1 MEMYILGSG
10 SAFTMNNWQSN
21 FLIVHNGKNLL
32 IDCGGDVRFA
42 LSEFN
47 LTAAD
52 IDAVYISHAHADHI
66 GGLEWL
72 GFSTLFNP
80 TLKKPKIF
88 GEAMVLKDLWTKSL
102 VGGMEGLEGTK
113 YTEKNGDGVLLS
125 TYFDVCPVYP
135 NSFFSWEGIRFDIIQ
150 SVHIT
155 AKYALS
161 NSFGLMWSDPDT
173 NERVYLN
180 TDCQF
185 SPEATMKAY
194 YQEPQHIFQDCETSD
209 FASGVH
215 SNYKFLRTLPIEL
228 KSKMWLYH
236 YQDNVI
242 TNFDEWNDKAIAD
255 GFRGFV
261 KCGSIFSRSY
271 EKQEGGLIGS
281 KRYHNELL
289 VKSISTPT
297 TATTHNKTT
306 MELFIEKCFS
316 LGQGGYNEA
325 EDLEQYM
332 KLAMAEARSLNLI
345 GVE

>member
-1 MEMYILGSG
+1 MEFYVIGSG
-10 SAFTMNNWQSN
+10 SAFTMKNWQSN
-21 FLIVHNGKNLL
+21 FLIRHNGKNLL
-32 IDCGGDVRFA
+32 IDCGGDIRFA
-42 LSEFN
+42 LDEFN
-47 LTAAD
+47 LKVSD

-72 GFSTLFNP
+72 GFCTLFNP
-80 TLKKPKIF
+80 MLPKPKIY
-88 GEAMVLKDLWTKSL
+88 GEATVLKDLWHKSL

-113 YTEKNGDGVLLS
+113 YTENNADGVLLS
-125 TYFDVCPVYP
+125 TYFEVHPVFP
-135 NSFFSWEGIRFDIIQ
+135 NSFFTWEGIRFDIIQ

-173 NERVYLN
+173 TERVYLT

-215 SNYKFLRTLPIEL
+215 ANYKFLRTLPNEL
-228 KSKMWLYH
+228 KAKMWLYH

-242 TNFDEWNDKAIAD
+242 DNFDEWNEKAIAD

-271 EKQEGGLIGS
+271 TKQEGGLVGS
-281 KRYHNELL
+281 KRYQNELL
-289 VKSISTPT
+289 VKSLP
-297 TATTHNKTT
+297 KTT
-306 MELFIEKCFS
+306 YPKTAMELFIEKCFA
-316 LGQGGYNEA
+316 LGQGGFNEA
-325 EDLEQYM
+325 EDKDQYM
-332 KLAMAEARSLNLI
+332 KLAMAEARSMKLL
-345 GVE
+345 GDE